1 MRNRVLKIDKGFA
14 QVVEA
19 PMPTPMNDFIVVKQ
33 HYAPNC
39 IEHRVYQT
47 GYFEFHESPVH
58 CGHEGVGEVWDVG
71 PMAKGFEKGDR
82 VIVFQGWPCGHCH
95 VCEGG
100 LSPTHCVDLKYPKHV
115 EAANKSASGG
125 NGFCEYRL
133 VPAAMLHK
141 IPDDL
146 SFKHAAAGNCLI
158 GCTYSAMRDH
168 HIGPEHVCLIGGVG
182 FVGHATLVNLKHRG
196 ATIIALGRH
205 EGRMK
210 TATELGVD
218 HIVNPEANDWLD
230 QIKDFTP
237 NGRGVDYAFE
247 CSGYPYYQQKCLE
260 AVKHYG
266 TLILLGYA
274 ANEGSDLKWAL
285 NTEYGLCWGH
295 KTITSHFDVNS
306 NHRTDLIQTL
316 RDPWIQKMV
325 DQLVTHD
332 LPMSRAPEAFELL
345 NQKEAGKVYFRP
357 GE

>member
-1 MRNRVLKIDKGFA
+1 MQNRVLKIDKGFA
-14 QVVEA
+14 QIVEA
-19 PMPTPMNDFIVVKQ
+19 PMPTPMNDFVVVKQ

-39 IEHRVYQT
+39 IEHRVYKT

-71 PMAKGFEKGDR
+71 TMVKGFEKGDR

-168 HIGPEHVCLIGGVG
+168 HIGPEHICLIGGVG

-218 HIVNPEANDWLD
+218 HIVNPEDDDWLD
-230 QIKDFTP
+230 QIKDLTP

-295 KTITSHFDVNS
+295 KTVTSHFDVNS
-306 NHRTDLIQTL
+306 NHRTDLIETL

-332 LPMSRAPEAFELL
+332 LPMSRASEAFELL